1 MKMMPAAQSLPW
13 IKSARKAA
21 AMRRPEPSWAG
32 TRRRHTAIPVVTAR
46 FACCLRA
53 GRGVAGARVNANV
66 GRAMRVTGVCAVR
79 SRGPRACVCARVQD
93 GDLYC
98 TPDLLS
104 CIAAG
109 CVPCAYK
116 MVVQPS
122 LPQGCEP
129 LRFRANKRP
138 EECLRMR

>member
-1 MKMMPAAQSLPW
+1 MVTCMPV
-13 IKSARKAA
+13 R
-21 AMRRPEPSWAG
+21 
-32 TRRRHTAIPVVTAR
+32 TRTKYRS
-46 FACCLRA
+46 
-53 GRGVAGARVNANV
+53 
-66 GRAMRVTGVCAVR
+66 VCAWV
-79 SRGPRACVCARVQD
+79 SHTFTLMSVCVCTLIFIHFTLLYTYKRACMCACSQD
-93 GDLYC
+93 GDLYS

-122 LPQGCEP
+122 LPQACQQ
-129 LRFRANKRP
+129 LQFRANKRP

>member
-46 FACCLRA
+46 FAFFLRA

-66 GRAMRVTGVCAVR
+66 GRAMRVTVCVQCVHGARV
-79 SRGPRACVCARVQD
+79 RACVRVCRT
-93 GDLYC
+93 G
-98 TPDLLS
+98 T
-104 CIAAG
+104 CIARRI
-109 CVPCAYK
+109 
-116 MVVQPS
+116 S
-122 LPQGCEP
+122 
-129 LRFRANKRP
+129 
-138 EECLRMR
+138 